1 MQIKKLIN
9 LSMENHLYDEYLAII
24 EPDRTVKLDVI
35 DMKTRCKN
43 DYGWDSSTPHFTVFN
58 LIQPTSNEKRLT
70 KCFERNIVN
79 ISPFQINLCGF
90 DYFSKPTYTLYVK
103 LKNEKQFSDMVRYI
117 RKFCKPIL
125 KSVKDNPPH
134 YNTKDAH
141 LTIAKGIS
149 ELEFLKAWPSWENLA
164 YQSSTIANRILL
176 LKRPFTYANS
186 KYEIVGKYPFL
197 GQGPLDP
204 QIALF

>member
-1 MQIKKLIN
+1 
-9 LSMENHLYDEYLAII
+9 MENHVHNEYLAII
-24 EPDRTVKLDVI
+24 EPDKPVRSDLI
-35 DMKTRCKN
+35 DMKVRCKN

-58 LIQPTSNEKRLT
+58 FIQPTSNEKRLI
-70 KCFERNIVN
+70 KCFERIIVN

-90 DYFSKPTYTLYVK
+90 DYFSIPTYTLYVK
-103 LKNEKQFSDMVRYI
+103 LKDEKKFSEMVGYI

-125 KSVKDNPPH
+125 KSVKDYPPR

-149 ELEFLKAWPSWENLA
+149 ELEFLKAWPNWKNVE
-164 YQSSTIANRILL
+164 YQSSTTANRIFLL
-176 LKRPFTYANS
+176 RRPFTGANF
-186 KYEIVGKYPFL
+186 KYEVIGEYPFL

-204 QIALF
+204 QTTLF